1 MADRRPIA
9 TAFSPLRRLLGP
21 YFATRMRTLATLSVV
36 FLVAYGAFVAVQ
48 FAAMLGVLANY
59 PPHRG
64 SLALTLPSGERV
76 DADYVV
82 PALLTLRE
90 TRVVQVTLAHAP
102 PGARTLLFD
111 LDVQAAGADTR
122 RLGPGWVSGASGA
135 RLLQSIR
142 NRESGSAL
150 VGLRLRALRLAGG
163 QPVVV
168 AASPYAY
175 AHIDVWDTWGNLKNL
190 ALGLAPFVLF
200 WLGQR
205 DDDPFPGMPR
215 AKRRIA
221 LPDGASPDRV
231 VNAEIHPR

>member
-1 MADRRPIA
+1 MAGRPMLA
-9 TAFSPLRRLLGP
+9 TTFSPLHRLVAPCFG
-21 YFATRMRTLATLSVV
+21 TRMRTLATLSV
-36 FLVAYGAFVAVQ
+36 LALAAYGVFAVVQ
-48 FAAMLGVLANY
+48 FAAMLGLLANY

-64 SLALTLPSGERV
+64 SLALTLPSGETV
-76 DADYVV
+76 GADYVV
-82 PALLTLRE
+82 PALLQLRE
-90 TRVVQVTLAHAP
+90 TRTVQVELAQAP

-150 VGLRLRALRLAGG
+150 VGLRLRALRLVGG

-168 AASPYAY
+168 AASPFAY

-205 DDDPFPGMPR
+205 PDDPFPGMPR
-215 AKRRIA
+215 AKRRVA
-221 LPDGASPDRV
+221 LSDGAAPERV